1 MHLGFVGFWVFK
13 ANWVFKS
20 LVRGGFIDVS
30 KLKNP
35 RATGFCSRV
44 GFGFISGFCNRTNQI
59 IGVP

>member
-44 GFGFISGFCNRTNQI
+44 GFGFSVGFQW
-59 IGVP
+59 VL